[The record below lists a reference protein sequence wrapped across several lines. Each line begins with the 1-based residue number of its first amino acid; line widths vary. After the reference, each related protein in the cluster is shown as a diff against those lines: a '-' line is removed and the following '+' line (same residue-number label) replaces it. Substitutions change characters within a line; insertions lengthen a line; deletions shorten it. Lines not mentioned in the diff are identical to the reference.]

1 MSVNRE
7 IGFCGKVTL
16 AMLVAIV
23 IALAFR
29 GKANAAT
36 YSDTA
41 PELHFA
47 QVLIQNEDYALI
59 MLEDG
64 NIWQFEGLSMD
75 TYGQAYIIDEGNP
88 TGFTLIDIDTMV
100 GVCISS
106 EGNCDG
112 TLIMDN
118 GEIAD
123 PIYNYISYRDVP
135 NVRPGDVVIT
145 TDYRVKGT
153 CDDIIYRDDV
163 ITHNIYE
170 RR

>member
-1 MSVNRE
+1 MTSEKE
-7 IGFCGKVTL
+7 IKILSRMAL
-16 AMLVAIV
+16 AML
-23 IALAFR
+23 IAVLLAALFSR
-29 GKANAAT
+29 KANAAEYQST
-36 YSDTA
+36 P

-47 QVLIQNEDYALI
+47 QVLIQTDDYALI

-64 NIWQFEGLSMD
+64 NLWSFEGLSMD

-88 TGFTLIDIDTMV
+88 TGFTLVDIDTMV
-100 GVCISS
+100 GICISA

-112 TLIMDN
+112 TLVMDN

-123 PIYNYISYRDVP
+123 SLYNYISYRDVP

>member
-1 MSVNRE
+1 MSTEKE
-7 IGFCGKVTL
+7 IQILSRMSL
-16 AMLVAIV
+16 AMLIAII
-23 IALAFR
+23 IAALFS
-29 GKANAAT
+29 GKANAAEYQST
-36 YSDTA
+36 P

-47 QVLIQNEDYALI
+47 QVLLQTDDYALI

-64 NIWQFEGLSMD
+64 NLWSFEGLSMD
-75 TYGQAYIIDEGNP
+75 TYGQAYIIDKGNP

-123 PIYNYISYRDVP
+123 QYYNYISYRDVP
-135 NVRPGDVVIT
+135 NVHPGDVVIT